1 MWNKNEREGKA
12 DQLKGQ
18 IKQAVGGVTGND
30 RLKAEGK
37 ADETVGKA
45 KTAVGG
51 AQRKLGAA
59 IESVGK
65 AVKR

>member
-1 MWNKNEREGKA
+1 MWNKNEREGKT

-37 ADETVGKA
+37 AAETVGKA

-59 IESVGK
+59 IENVGK
-65 AVKR
+65 TVKR

>member
-1 MWNKNEREGKA
+1 MWNKNEREGNA

-18 IKQAVGGVTGND
+18 IKQAVGGVSGSD

-59 IESVGK
+59 IENVGK